1 MCDIVRVA
9 GGPVGNQLDGA
20 IPEAD
25 IEIQRLIDSQIGSH
39 KIGSTI
45 AEEALRRSS
54 TDLSPDL
61 PADLLQDAVFN
72 QQVIEFFLFIFCFFF
87 FDDFFNQL

>member
-1 MCDIVRVA
+1 MEKKTRPPFTTLSAD
-9 GGPVGNQLDGA
+9 GPLRDTA
-20 IPEAD
+20 ISEAD

-54 TDLSPDL
+54 SEFSPDL

-72 QQVIEFFLFIFCFFF
+72 QQVILYLYTYI
-87 FDDFFNQL
+87 